1 MLGNSR
7 EVETGV
13 GNDIVGL
20 NLPCIDS
27 SMPENWPD
35 IVEDIAGSVIACIE
49 SPMLTSS
56 DIQYIV
62 CGA

>member
-1 MLGNSR
+1 
-7 EVETGV
+7 
-13 GNDIVGL
+13 
-20 NLPCIDS
+20 
-27 SMPENWPD
+27 MPENWPD
-35 IVEDIAGSVIACIE
+35 IVEDIAGSVIACID